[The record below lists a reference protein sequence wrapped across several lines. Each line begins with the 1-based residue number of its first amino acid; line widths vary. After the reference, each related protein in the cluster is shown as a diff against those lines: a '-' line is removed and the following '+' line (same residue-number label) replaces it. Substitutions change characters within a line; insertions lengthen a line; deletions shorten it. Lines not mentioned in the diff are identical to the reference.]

1 MSCFG
6 RGLRRTAPA
15 RASSRNE
22 LVTPSTASLSRVNG
36 WACPPHSF
44 QLVGWTIYSYM
55 AVVGFGIY
63 IPLLPSP
70 WSHMA
75 YSLTGIA
82 FIVHLVTHLAAV
94 SIDPAEAGVR
104 AKKSYSNPLPV
115 FDKKKQPHVI
125 HNLHCYLCKINVDP
139 KVKHCGVCNKCIED
153 FDHHCKW
160 LNNCVGGQN
169 YWYFFVTVLSATLGV
184 LVLLM
189 VILFIFIQHYMDPAS
204 LRTAQQFTSVMS
216 NGTRLVFLS
225 VGVMSNG
232 TWLVFLSVGV
242 LSNGTWLVFLSVGV
256 LSNGTWLVFLSVG
269 VMSNGTWLVFL
280 SVGVMS
286 NGTWLVFLSVGV
298 MSNGT
303 WLVFLSVGVLSNG
316 TWLVFLSVGVLSN
329 GTWLVFL
336 PLAPLETSSGSL
348 LVVAFLTVMLATG
361 SLLLLVH
368 LLGFH
373 IYLLLN
379 KMSTYDYIITRRR
392 GQASQQD
399 IEMGFPQS
407 SDSNGNAGQNHQQM
421 EPPIDCDAL
430 LSDSVSCKNQET
442 GTISSRLS
450 GSFCTELDN
459 FTKSSEKENGFYY
472 GTELP
477 TQIIPGEVVM
487 DDPLGWR
494 LGGGAEG
501 PRAGQCEGGPLH

>member
-1 MSCFG
+1 MDLTVLFVIERHPTNMSCFG

-15 RASSRNE
+15 RGSSRNE
-22 LVTPSTASLSRVNG
+22 LVTPSAASLSRVNG

-204 LRTAQQFTSVMS
+204 LRTAQQFDS
-216 NGTRLVFLS
+216 
-225 VGVMSNG
+225 
-232 TWLVFLSVGV
+232 
-242 LSNGTWLVFLSVGV
+242 
-256 LSNGTWLVFLSVG
+256 
-269 VMSNGTWLVFL
+269 
-280 SVGVMS
+280 
-286 NGTWLVFLSVGV
+286 
-298 MSNGT
+298 
-303 WLVFLSVGVLSNG
+303 
-316 TWLVFLSVGVLSN
+316 VLSN

-336 PLAPLETSSGSL
+336 PLAPMETSSGSL

-392 GQASQQD
+392 NQASQQD

-407 SDSNGNAGQNHQQM
+407 SDSNGNAGQNHLQM
-421 EPPIDCDAL
+421 EPSMDCDAL

-494 LGGGAEG
+494 LGGGGEG
-501 PRAGQCEGGPLH
+501 PRAGQCEGVPYTDRAHQ

>member
-15 RASSRNE
+15 RGSSRNE
-22 LVTPSTASLSRVNG
+22 LVTPSTASLTRVNG

-189 VILFIFIQHYMDPAS
+189 VVLFICIQHYMDPAS
-204 LRTAQQFTSVMS
+204 LRT
-216 NGTRLVFLS
+216 
-225 VGVMSNG
+225 
-232 TWLVFLSVGV
+232 
-242 LSNGTWLVFLSVGV
+242 
-256 LSNGTWLVFLSVG
+256 VFLSVG

-286 NGTWLVFLSVGV
+286 NGTWLVFL
-298 MSNGT
+298 
-303 WLVFLSVGVLSNG
+303 
-316 TWLVFLSVGVLSN
+316 
-329 GTWLVFL
+329 
-336 PLAPLETSSGSL
+336 PLAPMETGSGSL

-379 KMSTYDYIITRRR
+379 QMSTYDYIITRRR
-392 GQASQQD
+392 KQTSQQD
-399 IEMGFPQS
+399 VEMGFPQS
-407 SDSNGNAGQNHQQM
+407 SDSNAGQNHPQM
-421 EPPIDCDAL
+421 EPSIDCDAL

-442 GTISSRLS
+442 GTISSRPS

-494 LGGGAEG
+494 SGGGGEG
-501 PRAGQCEGGPLH
+501 PRAGPCEGVPCTDRAHQ

>member
-204 LRTAQQFTSVMS
+204 LRTAQQFTSV
-216 NGTRLVFLS
+216 
-225 VGVMSNG
+225 
-232 TWLVFLSVGV
+232 
-242 LSNGTWLVFLSVGV
+242 
-256 LSNGTWLVFLSVG
+256 
-269 VMSNGTWLVFL
+269 
-280 SVGVMS
+280 
-286 NGTWLVFLSVGV
+286 
-298 MSNGT
+298 
-303 WLVFLSVGVLSNG
+303 
-316 TWLVFLSVGVLSN
+316 LSN

>member
-15 RASSRNE
+15 RGSSRNE

-189 VILFIFIQHYMDPAS
+189 VILFIFIQHYMDPGS
-204 LRTAQQFTSVMS
+204 LRTAQQFTS
-216 NGTRLVFLS
+216 
-225 VGVMSNG
+225 
-232 TWLVFLSVGV
+232 
-242 LSNGTWLVFLSVGV
+242 
-256 LSNGTWLVFLSVG
+256 
-269 VMSNGTWLVFL
+269 
-280 SVGVMS
+280 
-286 NGTWLVFLSVGV
+286 
-298 MSNGT
+298 
-303 WLVFLSVGVLSNG
+303 
-316 TWLVFLSVGVLSN
+316 VLSN

-348 LVVAFLTVMLATG
+348 LAVAFLTVMLATG

-459 FTKSSEKENGFYY
+459 FTKSSEKGNGFYY

-501 PRAGQCEGGPLH
+501 PRAAQCEGVPCTDRAHQ

>member
-1 MSCFG
+1 MSCFE

-15 RASSRNE
+15 HGSSRNE

-36 WACPPHSF
+36 WACPPHYF

-75 YSLTGIA
+75 YSLTGAA

-94 SIDPAEAGVR
+94 SINPAEAGVR

-189 VILFIFIQHYMDPAS
+189 VILFIFIQYYMDPGS
-204 LRTAQQFTSVMS
+204 LRTAPQFIS
-216 NGTRLVFLS
+216 
-225 VGVMSNG
+225 
-232 TWLVFLSVGV
+232 
-242 LSNGTWLVFLSVGV
+242 
-256 LSNGTWLVFLSVG
+256 
-269 VMSNGTWLVFL
+269 
-280 SVGVMS
+280 
-286 NGTWLVFLSVGV
+286 
-298 MSNGT
+298 
-303 WLVFLSVGVLSNG
+303 
-316 TWLVFLSVGVLSN
+316 VLSN

-336 PLAPLETSSGSL
+336 PLVPMETSSVSL

-392 GQASQQD
+392 KQASSQD

-407 SDSNGNAGQNHQQM
+407 SDSNGNAGQNYPPM
-421 EPPIDCDAL
+421 EPSIDCDAS
-430 LSDSVSCKNQET
+430 LSDGVSCKNQET
-442 GTISSRLS
+442 GTISSQLS

-459 FTKSSEKENGFYY
+459 FTKSSENENGFCY

-494 LGGGAEG
+494 SGGGGEG
-501 PRAGQCEGGPLH
+501 PREASVRGSVHGVWVPCVDRAHQ

>member
-15 RASSRNE
+15 RGSSRNE

-189 VILFIFIQHYMDPAS
+189 VILFIFIQHYMDPGS
-204 LRTAQQFTSVMS
+204 LRTAQQFTS
-216 NGTRLVFLS
+216 
-225 VGVMSNG
+225 
-232 TWLVFLSVGV
+232 
-242 LSNGTWLVFLSVGV
+242 
-256 LSNGTWLVFLSVG
+256 
-269 VMSNGTWLVFL
+269 
-280 SVGVMS
+280 
-286 NGTWLVFLSVGV
+286 
-298 MSNGT
+298 
-303 WLVFLSVGVLSNG
+303 VLSNG

-348 LVVAFLTVMLATG
+348 LAVAFLTVMLATG

-459 FTKSSEKENGFYY
+459 FTKSSEKGNGFYY

-501 PRAGQCEGGPLH
+501 PRAAQCEGVPCTDRAHQ

>member
-6 RGLRRTAPA
+6 RGLRRTGPA
-15 RASSRNE
+15 RGNSRNE

-82 FIVHLVTHLAAV
+82 FIVHLVTHVAAV

-139 KVKHCGVCNKCIED
+139 KVKHCSVCNKCIED

-160 LNNCVGGQN
+160 LNNCVGRQN

-204 LRTAQQFTSVMS
+204 LRTAQQFDS
-216 NGTRLVFLS
+216 
-225 VGVMSNG
+225 
-232 TWLVFLSVGV
+232 
-242 LSNGTWLVFLSVGV
+242 
-256 LSNGTWLVFLSVG
+256 
-269 VMSNGTWLVFL
+269 
-280 SVGVMS
+280 
-286 NGTWLVFLSVGV
+286 
-298 MSNGT
+298 
-303 WLVFLSVGVLSNG
+303 
-316 TWLVFLSVGVLSN
+316 VLSN

-336 PLAPLETSSGSL
+336 PLAPMETSSVSL
-348 LVVAFLTVMLATG
+348 LVVAFLTVMLTTG

-392 GQASQQD
+392 EQASRQD
-399 IEMGFPQS
+399 IAMGFPQS
-407 SDSNGNAGQNHQQM
+407 SDSNGNAGQNHPHM
-421 EPPIDCDAL
+421 EPSIDCDAL
-430 LSDSVSCKNQET
+430 LSDRVSCKNQET

-477 TQIIPGEVVM
+477 TQIIPGEYTHP
-487 DDPLGWR
+487 DYTR
-494 LGGGAEG
+494 
-501 PRAGQCEGGPLH
+501 

>member
-15 RASSRNE
+15 RGSSRNE

-169 YWYFFVTVLSATLGV
+169 YWYFFVAVLSATLGV

-204 LRTAQQFTSVMS
+204 LRTAQQFSSVM
-216 NGTRLVFLS
+216 
-225 VGVMSNG
+225 
-232 TWLVFLSVGV
+232 
-242 LSNGTWLVFLSVGV
+242 
-256 LSNGTWLVFLSVG
+256 
-269 VMSNGTWLVFL
+269 
-280 SVGVMS
+280 
-286 NGTWLVFLSVGV
+286 
-298 MSNGT
+298 
-303 WLVFLSVGVLSNG
+303 
-316 TWLVFLSVGVLSN
+316 SN

-336 PLAPLETSSGSL
+336 PLAPLETSSGTL

-407 SDSNGNAGQNHQQM
+407 SDSNGNAGQNHLQM

-501 PRAGQCEGGPLH
+501 PRAAQCEGVPCTDRAHQ

>member
-15 RASSRNE
+15 RGSSRNE

-82 FIVHLVTHLAAV
+82 FIVHLVSHLAAV

-189 VILFIFIQHYMDPAS
+189 VVLFIFIQHYMDPAS
-204 LRTAQQFTSVMS
+204 LRTAQQFTSVLS
-216 NGTRLVFLS
+216 NGMLLVFLS

-232 TWLVFLSVGV
+232 TWLVFL
-242 LSNGTWLVFLSVGV
+242 
-256 LSNGTWLVFLSVG
+256 
-269 VMSNGTWLVFL
+269 
-280 SVGVMS
+280 
-286 NGTWLVFLSVGV
+286 
-298 MSNGT
+298 
-303 WLVFLSVGVLSNG
+303 
-316 TWLVFLSVGVLSN
+316 
-329 GTWLVFL
+329 
-336 PLAPLETSSGSL
+336 PLAPMETGSGSL

-373 IYLLLN
+373 IYLLVN

-392 GQASQQD
+392 KQASQQD
-399 IEMGFPQS
+399 VEMGFPQS
-407 SDSNGNAGQNHQQM
+407 SDSNGNAGQNHPQM
-421 EPPIDCDAL
+421 EPSIDCDAL

-442 GTISSRLS
+442 GTIASRPS

-494 LGGGAEG
+494 LGGGGEG
-501 PRAGQCEGGPLH
+501 PRAGPCEGGPLH

>member
-1 MSCFG
+1 MSCFE

-15 RASSRNE
+15 RGSSRNE

-189 VILFIFIQHYMDPAS
+189 VVLFIFIQHYMDPAS

-216 NGTRLVFLS
+216 NR
-225 VGVMSNG
+225 
-232 TWLVFLSVGV
+232 
-242 LSNGTWLVFLSVGV
+242 
-256 LSNGTWLVFLSVG
+256 
-269 VMSNGTWLVFL
+269 
-280 SVGVMS
+280 
-286 NGTWLVFLSVGV
+286 
-298 MSNGT
+298 
-303 WLVFLSVGVLSNG
+303 
-316 TWLVFLSVGVLSN
+316 
-329 GTWLVFL
+329 TWLVFL
-336 PLAPLETSSGSL
+336 PLAPMETGSGSL

-392 GQASQQD
+392 KQASQQD
-399 IEMGFPQS
+399 IEMDFPQS
-407 SDSNGNAGQNHQQM
+407 SDSNGNAGQNHPQM
-421 EPPIDCDAL
+421 EPSIDCDAL

-442 GTISSRLS
+442 GTNASRPS
-450 GSFCTELDN
+450 GSFCAELDN

-494 LGGGAEG
+494 LGGEG

>member
-15 RASSRNE
+15 RGSSRNE

-82 FIVHLVTHLAAV
+82 FIVHLVSHLAAV

-189 VILFIFIQHYMDPAS
+189 VVLFIFIQHYMDPAS
-204 LRTAQQFTSVMS
+204 LRTAPQFTSVM
-216 NGTRLVFLS
+216 
-225 VGVMSNG
+225 
-232 TWLVFLSVGV
+232 
-242 LSNGTWLVFLSVGV
+242 
-256 LSNGTWLVFLSVG
+256 
-269 VMSNGTWLVFL
+269 
-280 SVGVMS
+280 
-286 NGTWLVFLSVGV
+286 
-298 MSNGT
+298 
-303 WLVFLSVGVLSNG
+303 
-316 TWLVFLSVGVLSN
+316 SN

-336 PLAPLETSSGSL
+336 PLAPMETGSGSL

-373 IYLLLN
+373 IYLLFN

-392 GQASQQD
+392 KQASQQD

-407 SDSNGNAGQNHQQM
+407 SDSNGNAGQNHPQM
-421 EPPIDCDAL
+421 EPSIDCDAL

-442 GTISSRLS
+442 GTIASRPS

-494 LGGGAEG
+494 LGGGGEG
-501 PRAGQCEGGPLH
+501 PRAGPCEGGPLH

>member
-15 RASSRNE
+15 RGSSRNE

-169 YWYFFVTVLSATLGV
+169 YWYFFVAVLSATLGV

-204 LRTAQQFTSVMS
+204 LRTAQQFSM
-216 NGTRLVFLS
+216 
-225 VGVMSNG
+225 
-232 TWLVFLSVGV
+232 
-242 LSNGTWLVFLSVGV
+242 
-256 LSNGTWLVFLSVG
+256 
-269 VMSNGTWLVFL
+269 
-280 SVGVMS
+280 
-286 NGTWLVFLSVGV
+286 
-298 MSNGT
+298 
-303 WLVFLSVGVLSNG
+303 
-316 TWLVFLSVGVLSN
+316 
-329 GTWLVFL
+329 
-336 PLAPLETSSGSL
+336 
-348 LVVAFLTVMLATG
+348 
-361 SLLLLVH
+361 
-368 LLGFH
+368 
-373 IYLLLN
+373 LN

-407 SDSNGNAGQNHQQM
+407 SDSNGNAGQNHLQM

-501 PRAGQCEGGPLH
+501 PRAAQCEGVPCTDRAHQ